1 MLLIDSDNQVVKQ
14 FVQIKTPVHVYYIK
28 YDKLFLLNNVCAPI
42 TIWLS
47 IRMVLNLKEAQ

>member
-14 FVQIKTPVHVYYIK
+14 FVQIKTPVHAYYIK

-47 IRMVLNLKEAQ
+47 IRMVLNLKEAH